1 MEAPSR
7 TIRRV
12 LVAAWGEPARPLVHG
27 VEAAGFEAVALV
39 DEPSAEHLHVE
50 EAAWAAPLIG
60 IRPSPLPRAV
70 TDVEARR
77 LVEAAMDAGADAI
90 LPAPGRYASSAALA
104 HQAVLCGL
112 AWCGA
117 RGDTLERIAEAPADV
132 PEAARAARHVVVLLG
147 DGEGGALPLGVQRR
161 HRAAHDRRTDGPTSD
176 HPAAEGWTELG
187 PGVPAPLLDIARRH
201 VRALRPW
208 GMVGVHLDVTTGG
221 AWLREV
227 EPGLVGGWRLHER
240 GLGVSLP
247 GALLQLA
254 GGEALGWQEAD
265 LGIRSVHLQAAIVA
279 TAAGTLEAL
288 ELGDASVSTLPDGSE
303 IDPAVDPI
311 LARVFVSGADRRAA
325 HRALVEAL
333 HAVNVVGVPTNLV
346 ALRAAVGR
354 QEPA

>member
-50 EAAWAAPLIG
+50 EATWAAPLLG
-60 IRPSPLPRAV
+60 IRPSPLPRSV

-77 LVEAAMDAGADAI
+77 IVEAAMDAGADAI

-117 RGDTLERIAEAPADV
+117 RGDTLERMSEAPADV

-161 HRAAHDRRTDGPTSD
+161 HRAAHDRPAGE

-201 VRALRPW
+201 ARALRPW

-240 GLGVSLP
+240 GLGASLP
-247 GALLQLA
+247 AALLQLA
-254 GGEALGWQEAD
+254 GGETLGWHEDD
-265 LGIRSVHLQAAIVA
+265 LGVRGVHLQAAIVA

-288 ELGDASVSTLPDGSE
+288 ELGESGVSTLPEGGE

-311 LARVFVSGADRRAA
+311 LARVLVSGADRRAA

-333 HAVNVVGVPTNLV
+333 NAVHVVGVPTNLV